1 MTSTATPL
9 TGDAR
14 ILLPP
19 AIQKDA
25 VIYVRALVAHPMY
38 TGMSR
43 DENGTLIPEYFIKTV
58 EITYGGHRV
67 AQFRWTSGISR
78 DPYVAFPLRATH
90 EGPLHI
96 AWTDTKGRV
105 YTQTATVAF
114 AG

>member
-78 DPYVAFPLRATH
+78 DPYVAFPLRATR
-90 EGPLHI
+90 EAPLHI

-105 YTQTATVAF
+105 YTQTAAIAF

>member
-1 MTSTATPL
+1 MTRAATPL

-43 DENGTLIPEYFIKTV
+43 YEKGTLIPEYYIKTV

-90 EGPLHI
+90 E
-96 AWTDTKGRV
+96 
-105 YTQTATVAF
+105 
-114 AG
+114 